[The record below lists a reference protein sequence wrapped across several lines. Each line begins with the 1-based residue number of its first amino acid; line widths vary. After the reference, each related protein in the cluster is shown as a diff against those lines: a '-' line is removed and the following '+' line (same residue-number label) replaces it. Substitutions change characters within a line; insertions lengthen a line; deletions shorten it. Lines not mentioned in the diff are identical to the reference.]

1 MAKQKGLHKYYA
13 GLDIAKRKVNLCIID
28 SSDFRL
34 DEEYDTTLDGLL
46 MLKEQLKNYSVE
58 KVIYENTGVYSV
70 PITNILKDEIEVI
83 PVHPADVKRKNQK
96 KTDVSDAWWLANL
109 LRSGTIGKD
118 KGIESSYIPDEEQ
131 SNLRILTRMQS
142 RYTAQMT
149 QHKNRITKVFDR
161 TNIKIMSLLSE
172 NNNKFT
178 KTAIMVYETLAE
190 GKTCVEKIV
199 ELRTLRETATSN
211 GKNILTRQIKYL
223 SENQDQINVLIE
235 NSVDNRLTE
244 NNRLELLFELAQL
257 KQLDFF
263 LDNLE
268 LRINQII
275 TSHKDFKGQMDLLTT
290 IPGIGEETAPQIIA
304 EIPPIDNFKSNKK
317 FASFTGLVPSVQ
329 RSANV
334 VHIGKITKRGSKYLR
349 KALVQAAMVAAMS
362 PKQRL
367 GRKAKILFKRK
378 GKGKGKIVWTAIA
391 RNLAEICFSILR
403 SKQSCK
409 EEKFNKRS
417 YKKAK
422 KIINTK
428 TIREIAEQLRDR
440 NYDVF
445 IKDLS
450 TNIAF

>member
-1 MAKQKGLHKYYA
+1 
-13 GLDIAKRKVNLCIID
+13 
-28 SSDFRL
+28 
-34 DEEYDTTLDGLL
+34 
-46 MLKEQLKNYSVE
+46 
-58 KVIYENTGVYSV
+58 
-70 PITNILKDEIEVI
+70 
-83 PVHPADVKRKNQK
+83 
-96 KTDVSDAWWLANL
+96 
-109 LRSGTIGKD
+109 
-118 KGIESSYIPDEEQ
+118 
-131 SNLRILTRMQS
+131 
-142 RYTAQMT
+142 MT

-172 NNNKFT
+172 NNNKYT

-403 SKQSCK
+403 SKQSYK
-409 EEKFNKRS
+409 EENFNKRS

>member
-1 MAKQKGLHKYYA
+1 MAKQKGLHKYFA

-46 MLKEQLKNYSVE
+46 MLKEQLENYSVE
-58 KVIYENTGVYSV
+58 RVIYENTGVISV
-70 PITNILKDEIEVI
+70 PITNILKDEIEVM

-118 KGIESSYIPDEEQ
+118 KGIESSYIPDEKQ
-131 SNLRILTRMQS
+131 SNLRILTRLQS
-142 RYTAQMT
+142 RITAQAT

-161 TNIKIMSLLSE
+161 TNIKIMTLFSE

-178 KTAIMVYETLAE
+178 KTSLMVYETLAE
-190 GKTCVEKIV
+190 GKTCVEKLT
-199 ELRTLRETATSN
+199 ELQTLREKATSN
-211 GKNILTRQIKYL
+211 EKNILTRQIRFL

-235 NSVDNRLTE
+235 NSVDKGLTE
-244 NNRLELLFELAQL
+244 NNRLELFFELTQL
-257 KQLDFF
+257 KQLMFF
-263 LDNLE
+263 LDILE
-268 LRINQII
+268 LRINKTIA
-275 TSHKDFKGQMDLLTT
+275 SHKEFKEQMDLILT
-290 IPGIGEETAPQIIA
+290 IPGIGEETGAQIVA
-304 EIPPIDNFKSNKK
+304 EIPPIDNFKSKKK

-349 KALVQAAMVAAMS
+349 KAFVQAAMVASMS
-362 PKQRL
+362 SKQRL
-367 GRKAKILFKRK
+367 GRKAKILFNRK

-403 SKQSCK
+403 SKQSYK
-409 EEKFNKRS
+409 EDHFNKRS

-422 KIINTK
+422 RIIQTK